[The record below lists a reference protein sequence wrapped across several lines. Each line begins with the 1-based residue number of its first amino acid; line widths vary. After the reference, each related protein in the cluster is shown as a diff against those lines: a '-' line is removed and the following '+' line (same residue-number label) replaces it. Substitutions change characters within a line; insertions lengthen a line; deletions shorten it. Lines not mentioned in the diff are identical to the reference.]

1 MEDYEEKSNDFTNNN
16 GSIINKEIEKE
27 TKMELTSKR
36 RAYLRKKAHDL
47 DALVRI
53 GKEGVTDNLIQSI
66 LDAIE
71 SRELIKVKILQNC
84 EEEKMEI
91 MEQLSQCKEF
101 EVVGIIGRTIILFKE
116 NKDKPVISLELKS
129 I

>member
-1 MEDYEEKSNDFTNNN
+1 
-16 GSIINKEIEKE
+16 
-27 TKMELTSKR
+27 MELTSKR

-101 EVVGIIGRTIILFKE
+101 EVFLLLLIL
-116 NKDKPVISLELKS
+116 LTQ
-129 I
+129 

>member
-1 MEDYEEKSNDFTNNN
+1 
-16 GSIINKEIEKE
+16 
-27 TKMELTSKR
+27 MELTSKR

-91 MEQLSQCKEF
+91 MVKTMEPQ
-101 EVVGIIGRTIILFKE
+101 
-116 NKDKPVISLELKS
+116 
-129 I
+129 

>member
-1 MEDYEEKSNDFTNNN
+1 
-16 GSIINKEIEKE
+16 
-27 TKMELTSKR
+27 MELTSKR

-53 GKEGVTDNLIQSI
+53 GKDGITENLIQSI

-84 EEEKMEI
+84 EDEKEEILNE
-91 MEQLSQCKEF
+91 LSQRSEF
-101 EVVGIIGRTIILFKE
+101 QVVGIIGRTIILFKE
-116 NKDKPVISLELKS
+116 NKDKPVVSLELKN

>member
-1 MEDYEEKSNDFTNNN
+1 
-16 GSIINKEIEKE
+16 
-27 TKMELTSKR
+27 MELTSKR

-53 GKEGVTDNLIQSI
+53 GKDGVTDNLIQSI

-71 SRELIKVKILQNC
+71 SRELLKIKILQNC

-101 EVVGIIGRTIILFKE
+101 EVVGIIGRTIILFRE
-116 NKDKPVISLELKS
+116 NKDKPVVSLELKS

>member
-1 MEDYEEKSNDFTNNN
+1 
-16 GSIINKEIEKE
+16 
-27 TKMELTSKR
+27 MELTSKR

-53 GKEGVTDNLIQSI
+53 GKDGVSDNLIQSI

-71 SRELIKVKILQNC
+71 SRELLKVKILQNC
-84 EEEKMEI
+84 EKEKTEI

-116 NKDKPVISLELKS
+116 NKDNPVISLELKS

>member
-1 MEDYEEKSNDFTNNN
+1 
-16 GSIINKEIEKE
+16 
-27 TKMELTSKR
+27 MELTSKR

-53 GKEGVTDNLIQSI
+53 GKDGITDNLIQSI

-71 SRELIKVKILQNC
+71 SRELLKVKILQNC

-101 EVVGIIGRTIILFKE
+101 EVVGIIGRTIILFRE
-116 NKDKPVISLELKS
+116 NKDKPVVSLELKS

>member
-1 MEDYEEKSNDFTNNN
+1 
-16 GSIINKEIEKE
+16 
-27 TKMELTSKR
+27 MELTSKR

-53 GKEGVTDNLIQSI
+53 GKDGVTDNLIQSI

-71 SRELIKVKILQNC
+71 SRELLKVKILQNC

-101 EVVGIIGRTIILFKE
+101 EVVGIIGRTIILFRE

>member
-1 MEDYEEKSNDFTNNN
+1 
-16 GSIINKEIEKE
+16 
-27 TKMELTSKR
+27 MELTSKR

-53 GKEGVTDNLIQSI
+53 GKDGVTDNLIQSI

-71 SRELIKVKILQNC
+71 SRELLKVKILQNC

-101 EVVGIIGRTIILFKE
+101 EVVGIIGKTIILFRE
-116 NKDKPVISLELKS
+116 NKDKPVVSLELKS

>member
-1 MEDYEEKSNDFTNNN
+1 
-16 GSIINKEIEKE
+16 
-27 TKMELTSKR
+27 
-36 RAYLRKKAHDL
+36 
-47 DALVRI
+47 
-53 GKEGVTDNLIQSI
+53 
-66 LDAIE
+66 
-71 SRELIKVKILQNC
+71 
-84 EEEKMEI
+84 MEI

>member
-1 MEDYEEKSNDFTNNN
+1 
-16 GSIINKEIEKE
+16 
-27 TKMELTSKR
+27 MELTSKR

-53 GKEGVTDNLIQSI
+53 GKDGVTDNLIQSI

-71 SRELIKVKILQNC
+71 SRELLKVKILQNC
-84 EEEKMEI
+84 EEEKVEI

-101 EVVGIIGRTIILFKE
+101 EVVGIIGRTIILFRE
-116 NKDKPVISLELKS
+116 NKDKPVVSLELKS

>member
-1 MEDYEEKSNDFTNNN
+1 
-16 GSIINKEIEKE
+16 
-27 TKMELTSKR
+27 MELTSKR

-71 SRELIKVKILQNC
+71 SRELTKVKILQNC

>member
-1 MEDYEEKSNDFTNNN
+1 
-16 GSIINKEIEKE
+16 
-27 TKMELTSKR
+27 MELTSKR

-71 SRELIKVKILQNC
+71 SRELIKVKILQNR

>member
-1 MEDYEEKSNDFTNNN
+1 
-16 GSIINKEIEKE
+16 
-27 TKMELTSKR
+27 MELTSKR

-91 MEQLSQCKEF
+91 MGQLSQCKEF

>member
-1 MEDYEEKSNDFTNNN
+1 MES
-16 GSIINKEIEKE
+16 
-27 TKMELTSKR
+27 TSKR

-53 GKEGVTDNLIQSI
+53 GKEGVTDDLIQSI

>member
-1 MEDYEEKSNDFTNNN
+1 
-16 GSIINKEIEKE
+16 
-27 TKMELTSKR
+27 MELTSKR

-101 EVVGIIGRTIILFKE
+101 EVVGIIGRTIILFRE
-116 NKDKPVISLELKS
+116 NKDKPVVSLELKS

>member
-1 MEDYEEKSNDFTNNN
+1 
-16 GSIINKEIEKE
+16 
-27 TKMELTSKR
+27 MELTSKR

-53 GKEGVTDNLIQSI
+53 GKDGISENLIQSI

-84 EEEKMEI
+84 EDEKDEI

-116 NKDKPVISLELKS
+116 NKDKPVISLELKN

>member
-1 MEDYEEKSNDFTNNN
+1 
-16 GSIINKEIEKE
+16 
-27 TKMELTSKR
+27 MELTSKR

-47 DALVRI
+47 DPLVRI
-53 GKEGVTDNLIQSI
+53 GKEGITDNLIQSI

-84 EEEKMEI
+84 EEEKQKI
-91 MEQLSQCKEF
+91 MDELSTYKEF
-101 EVVGIIGRTIILFKE
+101 QVVGIIGKTIILFKE
-116 NKDKPVISLELKS
+116 NTEKPVISLELKG

>member
-1 MEDYEEKSNDFTNNN
+1 
-16 GSIINKEIEKE
+16 
-27 TKMELTSKR
+27 MELTSKR

-53 GKEGVTDNLIQSI
+53 GKEGITDNLIQSI

>member
-1 MEDYEEKSNDFTNNN
+1 
-16 GSIINKEIEKE
+16 
-27 TKMELTSKR
+27 MELTSKR

-53 GKEGVTDNLIQSI
+53 GKDGVTDNLIQSI

-71 SRELIKVKILQNC
+71 SRELLKVKILQNC

-101 EVVGIIGRTIILFKE
+101 EVVGIIGRTIILFRE
-116 NKDKPVISLELKS
+116 NKDKPVVSLELKN

>member
-1 MEDYEEKSNDFTNNN
+1 
-16 GSIINKEIEKE
+16 
-27 TKMELTSKR
+27 MELTSKR

-66 LDAIE
+66 LDAIG

>member
-1 MEDYEEKSNDFTNNN
+1 
-16 GSIINKEIEKE
+16 
-27 TKMELTSKR
+27 MELTSKR

-71 SRELIKVKILQNC
+71 SGELIKVKILQNC

-101 EVVGIIGRTIILFKE
+101 EVVGIIG
-116 NKDKPVISLELKS
+116 
-129 I
+129 

>member
-1 MEDYEEKSNDFTNNN
+1 
-16 GSIINKEIEKE
+16 
-27 TKMELTSKR
+27 MELTSKR
-36 RAYLRKKAHDL
+36 RVYLRKKAHDL

>member
-1 MEDYEEKSNDFTNNN
+1 
-16 GSIINKEIEKE
+16 
-27 TKMELTSKR
+27 MELTSKR

-53 GKEGVTDNLIQSI
+53 GKDGISDNLIQSI

-84 EEEKMEI
+84 EEEKEEI
-91 MEQLSQCKEF
+91 LTQLSECKEF

>member
-1 MEDYEEKSNDFTNNN
+1 
-16 GSIINKEIEKE
+16 
-27 TKMELTSKR
+27 MELTSKR

-53 GKEGVTDNLIQSI
+53 GKDGISDNLIQSI

-84 EEEKMEI
+84 EDEKTEI

-116 NKDKPVISLELKS
+116 NKDKPVISLELKN

>member
-1 MEDYEEKSNDFTNNN
+1 
-16 GSIINKEIEKE
+16 
-27 TKMELTSKR
+27 MELTSKR

-84 EEEKMEI
+84 EEEKMKI

>member
-1 MEDYEEKSNDFTNNN
+1 
-16 GSIINKEIEKE
+16 
-27 TKMELTSKR
+27 MELTSKR

-53 GKEGVTDNLIQSI
+53 GKDGISDNLIQSI

-84 EEEKMEI
+84 EEEKEEI
-91 MEQLSQCKEF
+91 LAQLSECKEF
-101 EVVGIIGRTIILFKE
+101 EVVGIIGRTIILFRE
-116 NKDKPVISLELKS
+116 NKDKPVVSLELKN

>member
-1 MEDYEEKSNDFTNNN
+1 
-16 GSIINKEIEKE
+16 
-27 TKMELTSKR
+27 MELTSKR

-71 SRELIKVKILQNC
+71 SRKLIKVKILQNC

>member
-1 MEDYEEKSNDFTNNN
+1 
-16 GSIINKEIEKE
+16 
-27 TKMELTSKR
+27 MELTSKR
-36 RAYLRKKAHDL
+36 RAYLRKEAHDL

>member
-1 MEDYEEKSNDFTNNN
+1 
-16 GSIINKEIEKE
+16 
-27 TKMELTSKR
+27 MELTSKR

-53 GKEGVTDNLIQSI
+53 GKDGVTDNLIQSI

-71 SRELIKVKILQNC
+71 SRELLKVKILQNC

-91 MEQLSQCKEF
+91 MEQLSQYKEF
-101 EVVGIIGRTIILFKE
+101 EVVGIIGRTIILFRE
-116 NKDKPVISLELKS
+116 NKDKPVVSLELKN